1 MVKVNAPAMS
11 LDASGSLAGTLVFSK
26 WKGRNYV
33 RQLVRPANPKLPKQV
48 SVRSMFKFLSQ
59 VWKLS
64 VQPTHEG
71 TWDDLANAGIF
82 SPFNAYMQKNMRRWR
97 EFNAPSMAHPA
108 TEDGTEPLAVL
119 ASATGGTRHMDV
131 LFEITTLNDVWGVML
146 FRSPTG
152 TFNTSFANCIAVLE
166 VDATGAMVYTDS
178 NLEAGD
184 YYYDARFF
192 TKAGLLGDE
201 EGEATGTVT

>member
-11 LDASGSLAGTLVFSK
+11 LDASGSLAGALVFSK

-48 SVRSMFKFLSQ
+48 SVRAMFKFLSQ

-64 VQPTHEG
+64 VKPSYEG
-71 TWDDLANAGIF
+71 SWEDLAKASVI
-82 SPFNAYMQKNMRRWR
+82 SPFNAYMQKNIRRWR
-97 EFNAPSMAHPA
+97 EFNAPSMEYPA
-108 TEDGTEPLAVL
+108 TEDGTEPVAVL
-119 ASATGGTRHMDV
+119 TSATGAVRHIDV
-131 LFEITTLNDVWGVML
+131 LFTITTLNDVWGVML

-152 TFNTSFANCIAVLE
+152 TFTPSFANCIAVLE
-166 VDATGAMVYTDS
+166 VDDTGELVYTDS
-178 NLEAGD
+178 NLAAGE
-184 YYYDARFF
+184 YFYDARFF

-201 EGEATGTVT
+201 EGEVSGTAT